1 MRCLGFTLLLLGS
14 MTAQFAQ
21 QPPPASPAPAVET
34 TPAFRPETNLVTVH
48 FQYKQKKGST
58 LDLRP
63 EDLELREDG
72 APQKISLL
80 QGGRANPQTAPIEVN
95 LLFDLRRAPE
105 QVVPPWMRYARFDL
119 AAIDDGQR
127 VSVAMWTVGNG
138 VRRLCGPTRDAT
150 QLNRAM
156 DGVIQVW
163 GNSAYNDTTLL
174 EAIGAVIQ
182 QSAQGR
188 RGVTRILVVLT
199 DEEIFHQYGGPE
211 AVSAAQENRVTIYPI
226 IVGGLAELPYSAEGP
241 GTYSAAKS
249 IGASEG
255 VGYKIGDEIL
265 KRRDAENVGNLAKR
279 REASIRLNDGLSWL
293 AKATNGQMWD
303 INSVNLSA
311 LWDMIL
317 QRLAEQIRGDYVA
330 GYYPSA
336 AGVSKLREVQL
347 SLKRG
352 VSGEIAPKELYV
364 RR

>member
-1 MRCLGFTLLLLGS
+1 MRCLGFTLLLLCP
-14 MTAQFAQ
+14 MTSQFAQ

-34 TPAFRPETNLVTVH
+34 TPAFRAETNLVTVH

-80 QGGRANPQTAPIEVN
+80 QGGRANPQTAPVEVN
-95 LLFDLRRAPE
+95 LLFAYMRPAQE
-105 QVVPPWMRYARFDL
+105 QVVPPWMRDARFDL
-119 AAIDDGQR
+119 AATDDGQR
-127 VSVAMWTVGNG
+127 VSVAMWAVGNG
-138 VRRLCGPTRDAT
+138 VRRLCGPTRDAA

-156 DGVIQVW
+156 DGVVQVW
-163 GNSAYNDTTLL
+163 ANSADNDTTLL

-188 RGVTRILVVLT
+188 RGVTRLLVVLT
-199 DEEIFHQYGGPE
+199 REEIDHQYGGPE
-211 AVSAAQENRVTIYPI
+211 AVSAAQENGVAIYPI
-226 IVGGLAELPYSAEGP
+226 TVGLTTGGGSAGPLYSAESP
-241 GTYSAAKS
+241 ETSYSAAKS
-249 IGASEG
+249 IGASKD
-255 VGYKIGDEIL
+255 VGT
-265 KRRDAENVGNLAKR
+265 LAKR
-279 REASIRLNDGLSWL
+279 REASLRLNDGLSWL
-293 AKATNGQMWD
+293 AKVTNGQRWD
-303 INSVNLSA
+303 INSVNPRA

-317 QRLAEQIRGDYVA
+317 QRLAERIRGDYVA

-336 AGVSKLREVQL
+336 VGVSKLRKVQL

>member
-14 MTAQFAQ
+14 MISQFAQ

-34 TPAFRPETNLVTVH
+34 TPTFRAESNLVTVH

-95 LLFDLRRAPE
+95 LLFDYMRLQE
-105 QVVPPWMRYARFDL
+105 QVVPPWMRDARFDL

-127 VSVAMWTVGNG
+127 VSVAIWAVGNG

-163 GNSAYNDTTLL
+163 ANSADNDTMLL

-188 RGVTRILVVLT
+188 RGVTRILVVLPRG
-199 DEEIFHQYGGPE
+199 EIYHQYGGPE
-211 AVSAAQENRVTIYPI
+211 AVSVAQENRIAIYPI
-226 IVGGLAELPYSAEGP
+226 TVYGLAGSPYSAERP
-241 GTYSAAKS
+241 ETYSAAKS

-279 REASIRLNDGLSWL
+279 REASLRLNDGLSWL
-293 AKATNGQMWD
+293 AKVTNGQMWD
-303 INSVNLSA
+303 INSVNPGA
-311 LWDMIL
+311 LWDKIL
-317 QRLAEQIRGDYVA
+317 QRLAERIRGDYVA

-336 AGVSKLREVQL
+336 AGASRLRKVQL